1 MNYGQIAVDAANGF
15 QQSVN
20 AGLLQAWSNSLKI
33 NNTND
38 KDCPRVAFLGLCE
51 DGFVAGVPKG
61 NYIQKSSVSVIKQKA
76 IDIRNIIMN
85 NNPPSIPTRTKTL
98 IWKQVGGTGQDQG
111 VIDVVY
117 TLFNN
122 GMLL

>member
-1 MNYGQIAVDAANGF
+1 MNYGQIALDATNAF
-15 QQSVN
+15 QQLLSTT
-20 AGLLQAWSNSLKI
+20 LLQAWSNSLKI

-51 DGFVAGVPKG
+51 DGFVANVPKG
-61 NYIQKSSVSVIKQKA
+61 NYIQKTNVSVIKQKA
-76 IDIRNIIMN
+76 IGIRNIIMN
-85 NNPPSIPTRTKTL
+85 NNPPSIPTQSKNS
-98 IWKQVGGTGQDQG
+98 IWSQVGGTGQDQG

-122 GMLL
+122 GILL

>member
-20 AGLLQAWSNSLKI
+20 AALLQAWSNSLKI

-61 NYIQKSSVSVIKQKA
+61 NYIQKSGVSRIKPKA
-76 IDIRNIIMN
+76 IRIRNIIMN
-85 NNPPSIPTRTKTL
+85 SKPPFIPTQPKTS
-98 IWKQVGGTGQDQG
+98 IWTQAGGTGQDQG